1 VTDEVFN
8 RIIVEFDEIIKN
20 KAKKAHHVTV
30 KMNDDH
36 NFDASFTGS
45 NGREFQVY
53 SDNSAIRAR
62 FGYGDDSFVV
72 KLYSH
77 HESHR
82 VIGYL
87 HALTSDRNNGRSVS
101 FKDMTHKYKITK
113 KRLAKNNHEPLYAVD
128 CVGHEWRENGK
139 HEVKY
144 RVEVTQEDLKT
155 LLDCM
160 TKALHWSLD
169 WQIRD
174 CVRSKTEGWQAER
187 MFR

>member
-36 NFDASFTGS
+36 KFDASFTGS

-72 KLYSH
+72 KLWAH
-77 HESHR
+77 HDSYR

-87 HALTSDRNNGRSVS
+87 RALTNDGNNGCSVS
-101 FKDMTHKYKITK
+101 FKDSTSKYKVTK
-113 KRLAKNNHEPLYAVD
+113 KRPTKKITGPLYTVD
-128 CVGHEWRENGK
+128 CVDPVGYGGRK

-144 RVEVTQEDLKT
+144 RVDVTQEDLTT

-174 CVRSKTEGWQAER
+174 CVRSKAEGWQAER